1 MKSNTLKD
9 ILRVLKNPE
18 EKDRIKIDEDVRV
31 KAEACVNNMFKYAE

>member
-18 EKDRIKIDEDVRV
+18 EKDKIIIEENVVRHRGV
-31 KAEACVNNMFKYAE
+31 CK